1 MNRLKNVVRDHALNE
16 DAMLTRIRSRQHA
29 IHKEEKFMP
38 LKRLLPLGL
47 AAALVIAVIA
57 SWSFFVPGVTAP
69 VTTGTAAEKPAVTP
83 YAMVA
88 IDINPSFEVYTD
100 EDGIVSNIIARND
113 DAAQFEDD
121 EDFTDLIGEPL
132 EKVTEKIIQWA
143 KKKGFIVTSEA
154 NEAYVLISTVILDAN
169 KDNKTDSLEESEARS
184 EQEKAEIEKVQDN
197 FGQIIN
203 DAISGLDEEDLK
215 VVVIKATLRNVKFA
229 EKEKIPL
236 GLYIVN
242 GMVDL
247 NGDNKLDDETIRDV
261 NNDGEP
267 DKISDLI
274 KYFKEHGAEL
284 DEEDPLSD
292 LFAKRISILERKAD
306 RDEIKE
312 SRKAENEADELE
324 ESEEVE
330 DSGKP
335 EDVPPVTHHGQAK
348 KETVASDS

>member
-1 MNRLKNVVRDHALNE
+1 MNRLKTVVKEHALNE
-16 DAMLTRIRSRQHA
+16 DAMLTRIRSKQHV
-29 IHKEEKFMP
+29 IHKEEPFMSM
-38 LKRLLPLGL
+38 KRLLPIGL
-47 AAALVIAVIA
+47 AAALVLAVIA

-69 VTTGTAAEKPAVTP
+69 VTTGTAAEKPAVSA
-83 YAMVA
+83 YASVEITYDSDGEMGSIEILTDDNGKVESV
-88 IDINPSFEVYTD
+88 IDD
-100 EDGIVSNIIARND
+100 DGKEIDQPELKGMSVGQVI
-113 DAAQFEDD
+113 
-121 EDFTDLIGEPL
+121 
-132 EKVTEKIIQWA
+132 KWA
-143 KKKGFIVTSEA
+143 KDQGFIVSSQDDDETIVLVTTA
-154 NEAYVLISTVILDAN
+154 LISETEEDVDE
-169 KDNKTDSLEESEARS
+169 KEESFA
-184 EQEKAEIEKVQDN
+184 QKIQDDIQVELAD
-197 FGQIIN
+197 G
-203 DAISGLDEEDLK
+203 ELK
-215 VVVIKATLRNVKFA
+215 VALIKATLREREKYA
-229 EKEKIPL
+229 EEGQKIPL

-312 SRKAENEADELE
+312 SRKAENEADE
-324 ESEEVE
+324 SEEPEEDE

-335 EDVPPVTHHGQAK
+335 DSVPPVTPPGQAK
-348 KETVASDS
+348 KETVASGS

>member
-1 MNRLKNVVRDHALNE
+1 MNRLKTVVKEHALNE
-16 DAMLTRIRSRQHA
+16 EAMLTRIRSKQHI
-29 IHKEEKFMP
+29 IHREEPFMSM
-38 LKRLLPLGL
+38 KRLLPIGL
-47 AAALVIAVIA
+47 AAALVLAVIA

-236 GLYIVN
+236 GLYIVK

-247 NGDNKLDDETIRDV
+247 NGNGNLEDDDV
-261 NNDGEP
+261 NDDGEP
-267 DKISDLI
+267 DKISDI
-274 KYFKEHGAEL
+274 FKYLNEHWDDENLDDTVKEI
-284 DEEDPLSD
+284 
-292 LFAKRISILERKAD
+292 FAKRISILERKAD

-312 SRKAENEADELE
+312 SRKAENEADE
-324 ESEEVE
+324 SEEPE
-330 DSGKP
+330 DDTDSGKP
-335 EDVPPVTHHGQAK
+335 ESVPPVTPPGQAK
-348 KETVASDS
+348 KEPVASGS